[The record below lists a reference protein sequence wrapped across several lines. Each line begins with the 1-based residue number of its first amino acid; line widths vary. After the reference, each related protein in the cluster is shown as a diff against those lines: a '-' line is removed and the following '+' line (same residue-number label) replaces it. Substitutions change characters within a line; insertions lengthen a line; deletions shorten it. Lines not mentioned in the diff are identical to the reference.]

1 MEEVSNLEIRTHNY
15 QYSFNLNLLFR
26 LILCCGMVQRCWL
39 IMTTQGTNILHLRLN
54 LLSINGL
61 IEQEILIYKGILFCT
76 NPCYNSQQQMV
87 LPTCTRS
94 CMELSVGAGFLGFD
108 CGLTCIKDSGNQHD
122 FSTSEPTRNTF
133 FL

>member
-39 IMTTQGTNILHLRLN
+39 TISTQGTYILHLRLN
-54 LLSINGL
+54 LFSLNGL
-61 IEQEILIYKGILFCT
+61 IEKEILIYKGIMFCT
-76 NPCYNSQQQMV
+76 NPCCISQQQVM

-94 CMELSVGAGFLGFD
+94 CMEQSVGAGSLGFD

-122 FSTSEPTRNTF
+122 FSTSEPTMNMF
-133 FL
+133 VL